1 MRRILDGCPFLDHL
15 SAASEIQAGFLNLGA
30 IDILGWIMIC
40 GGGGCVS
47 ARMHVCAYVHLCL
60 SFLCI
65 AGC

>member
-1 MRRILDGCPFLDHL
+1 MRRLLDECPFLNHL
-15 SAASEIQAGFLNLGA
+15 SAAAEFQAGFLSLGA

-40 GGGGCVS
+40 GGGCVS

-60 SFLCI
+60 CFLCI